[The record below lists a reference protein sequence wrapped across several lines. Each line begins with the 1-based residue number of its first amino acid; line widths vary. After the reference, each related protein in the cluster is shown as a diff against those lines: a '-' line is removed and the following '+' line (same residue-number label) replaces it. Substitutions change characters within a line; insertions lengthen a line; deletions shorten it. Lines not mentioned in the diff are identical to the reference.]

1 MKENDEIRK
10 REEISSELETLDP
23 KMREALGN
31 FKSSVFAWS
40 EAMMSQPRTV
50 QVEHTSWRHV
60 AGWAL
65 GCVLVVGV
73 FSGGVYDHH
82 HRQEL
87 ARVAALQEAEHQRQL
102 AAERAKAEED
112 LMAKIDTDVSRE
124 VPSAM
129 EPLAS
134 LMADDDEEQSR

>member
-60 AGWAL
+60 AP
-65 GCVLVVGV
+65 
-73 FSGGVYDHH
+73 
-82 HRQEL
+82 
-87 ARVAALQEAEHQRQL
+87 ARR
-102 AAERAKAEED
+102 
-112 LMAKIDTDVSRE
+112 RE
-124 VPSAM
+124 S
-129 EPLAS
+129 
-134 LMADDDEEQSR
+134 